1 MFGCETRAPLDI
13 VVGTPPGE
21 QHSYENVDQ
30 FVADRQH
37 IMRDV
42 YSAVREHL
50 QRAAERRKKNYDV
63 RVKQTQ
69 FKEGDWVLL
78 LLLLLKDLYSA
89 LGRIKHESERFDC
102 AEPS

>member
-1 MFGCETRAPLDI
+1 MFGRETRAPLDI

-21 QHSYENVDQ
+21 QHSYESVDQ

-37 IMRDV
+37 MMRDV

-69 FKEGDWVLL
+69 FKEGDLVWYYYPRRYT
-78 LLLLLKDLYSA
+78 KKSPKWQNFYT
-89 LGRIKHESERFDC
+89 GPF
-102 AEPS
+102 